1 MQVGELFWKRHID
14 QLRELAGSKVA
25 DSEPKHCELLEIDL
39 AETPDAILPLP
50 KPDPIP
56 QSVPF
61 EKPSTP
67 VVSVPPAEQIVP
79 PEENVSDNTAPSV
92 SSVPEENKCRS
103 TRIRSQPKRLIE
115 EM

>member
-92 SSVPEENKCRS
+92 SSVPEENKRRS
-103 TRIRSQPKRLIE
+103 SRIRLKPKRLIE